1 VRGSNSEGQSHSQG
15 CPPGTS
21 LNTWSITDNPRKNAL
36 IVGLI
41 TGAVGGILSG
51 FNGAKYPGG
60 GSGVRTYYA
69 KRTVCQG
76 CAEELYKKSAYR
88 PIVLTIMLLHRRLC
102 TDVGFRSRSMKEALS
117 IR

>member
-1 VRGSNSEGQSHSQG
+1 
-15 CPPGTS
+15 
-21 LNTWSITDNPRKNAL
+21 
-36 IVGLI
+36 
-41 TGAVGGILSG
+41 LSG